1 MPAPAQSQL
10 MEMYHLMHARFGDL
24 HWWPAESPFE
34 VIVGAVLTQNTA
46 WGNVEKAIANLRT
59 ADLLTA
65 RRLHA
70 LGPAGIAPLIRP
82 AGYFNIK
89 ARRLWNVLDYLVARH
104 GGMVENMQRHATEIL
119 REELLAVNGVGRET
133 ADSILLYALHRPIF
147 VVDAYTQR
155 ILKRHGLAPE
165 SADYD
170 ALQKLFH
177 NNLPANA
184 QLYNEFHAQIVMIGK
199 HHCKPTPRCESCPLR
214 ELLPEG
220 GHPGRP

>member
-1 MPAPAQSQL
+1 
-10 MEMYHLMHARFGDL
+10 MEIFRHMHARFGDL

-46 WGNVEKAIANLRT
+46 WGNVEKAIANLRA
-59 ADLLTA
+59 ADRLDV

-70 LGPAGIAPLIRP
+70 LGPPGIAPLIRP

-104 GGMVENMQRHATEIL
+104 GGAVQNMQRHATEVL
-119 REELLAVNGVGRET
+119 REELLAINGVGRET
-133 ADSILLYALHRPIF
+133 ADSILLYALHRPVF
-147 VVDAYTQR
+147 VVDAYTHR
-155 ILKRHGLAPE
+155 ILKRHGIAPE

-177 NNLPANA
+177 SNLPVNA

-199 HHCKPTPRCESCPLR
+199 HHCKPTPRCETCPLR
-214 ELLPEG
+214 ELLGPALLEENNT
-220 GHPGRP
+220 RR